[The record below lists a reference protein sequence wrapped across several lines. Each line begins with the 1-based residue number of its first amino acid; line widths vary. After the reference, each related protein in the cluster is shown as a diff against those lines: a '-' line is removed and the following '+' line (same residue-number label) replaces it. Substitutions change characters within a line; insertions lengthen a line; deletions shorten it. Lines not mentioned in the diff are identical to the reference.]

1 MPNCVRGGRGDTAH
15 RFLLCLC
22 PAPLNT
28 ALIQRHPNQPRV
40 LGFALVGEPEF
51 LVPSLALSP
60 ASPVGLLCF
69 WRSGNR
75 KSGGRHK
82 EPEARQAP

>member
-40 LGFALVGEPEF
+40 LGFALVGEPSDTEN
-51 LVPSLALSP
+51 
-60 ASPVGLLCF
+60 VGKTWGF
-69 WRSGNR
+69 SERWRV
-75 KSGGRHK
+75 
-82 EPEARQAP
+82 